1 MKKAFTLIE
10 LTVMMAI
17 VAIFT
22 TIIFVD
28 YGKNNKVFAL
38 ERSGRKLSQDM
49 RRVQEMAMSGVAG
62 EAGTN
67 GYGIYF
73 NTNNNTS
80 YRVYGNNDS
89 DMSYSQG
96 TDSDRENITMES
108 GVKICN
114 LLVDSSS
121 VNPVSVSFQ
130 PPDPINYIN
139 NADSGH
145 EASIVLCIVGD
156 ESQTRTVK
164 VNNVGRI
171 EVTNP

>member
-10 LTVMMAI
+10 LIVIMAI

-38 ERSGRKLSQDM
+38 ERSARKLSQDI
-49 RRVQEMAMSGVAG
+49 RRTQEMAMSGVAG
-62 EAGTN
+62 ETGTN
-67 GYGIYF
+67 GYGVYF
-73 NTNNNTS
+73 NTGSSTS
-80 YRVYGNNDS
+80 YLIYVNKDS
-89 DMSYSQG
+89 NMSYVQG
-96 TDSDRENITMES
+96 TDSDKETIAMES
-108 GVKICN
+108 AVKICN
-114 LLVDSSS
+114 LLVDSGS

-139 NADSGH
+139 NVDSGH
-145 EASIVLCIVGD
+145 EASVVLCITGD
-156 ESQTRTVK
+156 ESTTRTVK

>member
-10 LTVMMAI
+10 LIVMMAI

-28 YGKNNKVFAL
+28 YGKNNKLFAL
-38 ERSGRKLSQDM
+38 ERSARKMSQDV
-49 RRVQEMAMSGVAG
+49 RKVQEMAMSGFVG
-62 EAGTN
+62 GVGTN

-73 NTNNNTS
+73 NTTSNTS
-80 YRVYGNNDS
+80 YRVYANMDS

-96 TDSDRENITMES
+96 TDTDKENISMES

-121 VNPVSVSFQ
+121 VNPVSVSFA

-139 NADSGH
+139 NVDSGH

-171 EVTNP
+171 ELTNP

>member
-10 LTVMMAI
+10 LIVMMAI
-17 VAIFT
+17 VAVFT

-28 YGKNNKVFAL
+28 YGKNNKLFAL
-38 ERSGRKLSQDM
+38 ERSARKMSQDV
-49 RRVQEMAMSGVAG
+49 RRVQEMAMSGVVG
-62 EAGTN
+62 ETGTN
-67 GYGIYF
+67 GYGVYF
-73 NTNNNTS
+73 NTTSNTS
-80 YRVYGNNDS
+80 YLVYGNIDS
-89 DMSYSQG
+89 NMSYLEG
-96 TDSDRENITMES
+96 TDTDKGSISIES

-121 VNPVSVSFQ
+121 VSPLSVSFA

-139 NADSGH
+139 NVDSGL

-164 VNNVGRI
+164 VNSVGRI
-171 EVTNP
+171 ELTNP